1 MHLMQL
7 KSKHPLLRMK
17 FSRLLLLSF
26 VLVSCSRDIPS
37 PLPQGVQTI
46 SGLLLPA
53 ELSMVRRGTHVLTK
67 NGEELYFVESSLIT
81 LRAYERKIVT
91 LRGTLERNV
100 EDKLLPVLIVESVVD
115 SESTVHEQSI
125 RHLRL
130 TLSVPKDWKHSQE
143 GSTSFFFVPESE
155 DPVLVLSQQDAPE
168 EFPFG
173 VSIVVDGSPAVRIIN
188 EQTGTQAVYVR
199 HGERMLT
206 MLFTAGRS
214 EHAETLREKW
224 LSVLASVELH
234 EKNLPS
240 NGTPS
245 GTGAAAGMPCGG
257 PAGVLCPAGEYC
269 EVTDTEQDIG
279 TCRGL

>member
-1 MHLMQL
+1 
-7 KSKHPLLRMK
+7 MK
-17 FSRLLLLSF
+17 FSKLLLLSF
-26 VLVSCSRDIPS
+26 VLVSCSRDIPT

-53 ELSMVRRGTHVLTK
+53 ELSMVRRGTHVLTQ

-91 LRGTLERNV
+91 LRGTLEHNV
-100 EDKLLPVLIVESVVD
+100 DDKLLPLLIVDSVVD
-115 SESTVHEQSI
+115 SESTVQEKDIS
-125 RHLRL
+125 HLRL
-130 TLSVPKDWKHSQE
+130 SLSVPKNWTYSYE
-143 GSTSFFFVPESE
+143 GGTSFFFVPESS
-155 DPVLVLSQQDAPE
+155 DPVLVLSEQDAPE

-206 MLFTAGRS
+206 LLFTAGRS
-214 EHAETLREKW
+214 EHAETLREEW
-224 LSVLASVELH
+224 LSVLASIELH
-234 EKNLPS
+234 EKNLPPTD
-240 NGTPS
+240 TPT
-245 GTGAAAGMPCGG
+245 GTGATAGMPCGG
-257 PAGVLCPAGEYC
+257 PAGVLCPAGQYC
-269 EVTDTEQDIG
+269 EVTDTERDIG